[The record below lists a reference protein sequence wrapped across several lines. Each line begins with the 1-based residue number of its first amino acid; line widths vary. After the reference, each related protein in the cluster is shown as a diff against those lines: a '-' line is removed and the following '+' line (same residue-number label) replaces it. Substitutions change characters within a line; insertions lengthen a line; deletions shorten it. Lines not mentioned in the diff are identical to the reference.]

1 MTLEQKNCSREAR
14 CRVTTIIIEM
24 DLCFDE
30 MDDWFFLFEVS
41 SIPENSLDFILL

>member
-30 MDDWFFLFEVS
+30 MDDWFFYLKFPAYLR
-41 SIPENSLDFILL
+41 IP